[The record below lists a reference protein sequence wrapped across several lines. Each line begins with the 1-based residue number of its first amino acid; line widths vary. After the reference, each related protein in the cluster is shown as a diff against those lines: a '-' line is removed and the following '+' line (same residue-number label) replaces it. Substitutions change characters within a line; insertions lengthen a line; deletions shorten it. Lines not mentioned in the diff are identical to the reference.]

1 MEIIQLLRCYL
12 QFKHSAF
19 KKVIVKSDRDDI
31 LCKLQR
37 ECKLGHQHAQS
48 VFKIGYACGILE
60 DTIGLIW
67 SNSQVWAQLR
77 AFLLFVNGQQQ

>member
-1 MEIIQLLRCYL
+1 MIFIM
-12 QFKHSAF
+12 
-19 KKVIVKSDRDDI
+19 
-31 LCKLQR
+31 CKLQR